1 MTDQPDSREV
11 ERVAVALA
19 NYECAKLD
27 LTPLTG
33 IDDFR
38 HDYERE
44 EYKSLARAAIAALA
58 TTGARVAELEA
69 ALRAIVE
76 GDVPRPEGIIEHFCT
91 HDFGMAETCQH
102 CISDFARAALA
113 H

>member
-1 MTDQPDSREV
+1 MTDPDSREV

-58 TTGARVAELEA
+58 ATAARVAELEA

-76 GDVPRPEGIIEHFCT
+76 VCANTGSGNAIV
-91 HDFGMAETCQH
+91 AERVIDRC
-102 CISDFARAALA
+102 DDLARAALDR
-113 H
+113 

>member
-58 TTGARVAELEA
+58 ATAARVAELEA
-69 ALRAIVE
+69 ALRDLLPSKLCGESWDLPDSDTVHIAV
-76 GDVPRPEGIIEHFCT
+76 T
-91 HDFGMAETCQH
+91 FGKIRA
-102 CISDFARAALA
+102 ARAALDR
-113 H
+113 